1 MILRSLPIL
10 LLNLVLI
17 AIALLLTYNIITHYD
32 DGGCDGGACAI
43 LFFIHTLPML
53 LTWVLLI
60 AGLNFALHGKMV
72 SFLFVVPA
80 IAINT
85 AIYWLLWD
93 VMEMLWYNNVLYV
106 LAGACIGTYFYVR
119 KKNMHAAE

>member
-1 MILRSLPIL
+1 
-10 LLNLVLI
+10 
-17 AIALLLTYNIITHYD
+17 
-32 DGGCDGGACAI
+32 
-43 LFFIHTLPML
+43 ML